1 MAKPAMPPQVPG
13 VQLQEQ
19 VLVARTEGVQI
30 FRRGG
35 RVLAIEPQ
43 SASWTV
49 MDPAS
54 WAVYVRLDRPR
65 LLASLWHDL
74 PELQPGFVSSVVE
87 QLHRLGMVGLNG
99 RPFHDLARLWPD
111 HEPLGP
117 RFLALR
123 VTEACNFACSY
134 CYNCS
139 GGDPGATM
147 TPALGRRILEKAFRE
162 LPAPH
167 LSFDFMG
174 GEPLLAFETILG
186 LMAYGRELE
195 QKHQKAASFL
205 MQTNGALLTPER
217 VRCLRDFR
225 VGVGVSLDGPAEIHD
240 RNRCLPGGRGTHP
253 TVLDNL
259 LRARD
264 QGLRVTP
271 LAVVERP
278 SDYPRVL
285 DYLVGEL
292 GFEFLHLNPC
302 SALGRARETRQP
314 GPECAEAFHRGF
326 MAMVDRA
333 WHHSRKLGR
342 PLAVH
347 NLSDMLANLTSKRR
361 ELMCMR
367 SPCGLGDAIL
377 SFSVQGEVLA
387 CEEYEPATKGTFYL
401 GQLEDLD
408 LGSLALNSTQV
419 QALRQRRV
427 ENIPRCSRCPIR
439 RFCGGGCA
447 HKALAWSGEL
457 LREDPMCR
465 FYELTFIELM
475 WKIADEPEIVPALG
489 GCGNASS

>member
-1 MAKPAMPPQVPG
+1 MAKPAMSPQAPG
-13 VQLQEQ
+13 VQLQDQ
-19 VLVARTEGVQI
+19 VLVARTEGVQV
-30 FRRGG
+30 FRRGE
-35 RVLAIEPQ
+35 RVLVIEPQ
-43 SASWTV
+43 TASWTV

-54 WAVYVRLDRPR
+54 WAVYVCLDRPK
-65 LLASLWHDL
+65 LLANLYRDL

-99 RPFHDLARLWPD
+99 RPFHDLASLWPD

-117 RFLALR
+117 RFLALH

-139 GGDPGATM
+139 GGGPGATM
-147 TPALGRRILEKAFRE
+147 TLDLGRRILEKAFRE

-174 GEPLLAFETILG
+174 GEPLLAFETILE
-186 LMAYGRELE
+186 LMAHGRELE

-205 MQTNGALLTPER
+205 MQTNGSLLTPER
-217 VRCLRDFR
+217 VRCLRDFQ

-240 RNRCLPGGRGTHP
+240 RNRCLSGGRGTHH
-253 TVLDNL
+253 TVLNNL

-278 SDYPRVL
+278 SDYTRVL
-285 DYLVGEL
+285 DYLVGDL

-302 SALGRARETRQP
+302 SSLGRARETRPP
-314 GPECAEAFHRGF
+314 GPERAEAHHHGF
-326 MAMVDRA
+326 MAMLERA
-333 WHHSRKLGR
+333 WHHSRKRGR
-342 PLAVH
+342 PLVI
-347 NLSDMLANLTSKRR
+347 NSLSSMLANLVSKRR
-361 ELMCMR
+361 DLMCMR

-387 CEEYEPATKGTFYL
+387 CEEYEPSTKGTFYL

-408 LGSLALNSTQV
+408 LGRLALDSAKV
-419 QALRQRRV
+419 QTLRQRRV

-489 GCGNASS
+489 GCRNASS

>member
-1 MAKPAMPPQVPG
+1 MAKPEIPPQVPG
-13 VQLQEQ
+13 VQLGDQ
-19 VLVARTEGVQI
+19 VLVARTEGI
-30 FRRGG
+30 HTFRRGE

-54 WAVYVRLDRPR
+54 WAVYVRLDRPKFFSALCR
-65 LLASLWHDL
+65 GLPDL
-74 PELQPGFVSSVVE
+74 KPGFVSSVVE

-99 RPFHDLARLWPD
+99 RPYHDLARLWPD
-111 HEPLGP
+111 REPLGP
-117 RFLALR
+117 RFLALH
-123 VTEACNFACSY
+123 VTRACNFACSY
-134 CYNCS
+134 CYNSS
-139 GGDPGATM
+139 GEHRGATM
-147 TPALGRRILEKAFRE
+147 TVALGRRILEKAFRE

-186 LMAYGRELE
+186 IMSFGRELE
-195 QKHQKAASFL
+195 QKYQKSASFL

-217 VRCLRDFR
+217 VQRLRDFR
-225 VGVGVSLDGPAEIHD
+225 VGVGVSLDGPAEMHD
-240 RNRCLPGGRGTHP
+240 RNRCLLGGRATHQS
-253 TVLDNL
+253 VLTNL

-264 QGLRVTP
+264 QGLRVAP
-271 LAVVERP
+271 LAVVDEP
-278 SDYPRVL
+278 SDYPGVL

-302 SALGRARETRQP
+302 SALGRARETRHA
-314 GPECAEAFHRGF
+314 GPERAEAFHHGF
-326 MAMVDRA
+326 MAMLERA
-333 WHHSRKLGR
+333 WHHSRRRGR

-347 NLSDMLANLTSKRR
+347 SLSDMLANLTSKQRD
-361 ELMCMR
+361 LMCMR

-377 SFSVQGEVLA
+377 SFSEDGEVLA
-387 CEEYEPATKGTFYL
+387 CEEYEASTKGTFYL

-408 LGSLALNSTQV
+408 LGSLASDSTRLRS
-419 QALRQRRV
+419 LRQRRV
-427 ENIPRCSRCPIR
+427 ENIPRCSRCPVR

-465 FYELTFIELM
+465 FYELTFTELM
-475 WKIADEPEIVPALG
+475 WKIAEEPEIVPALG
-489 GCGNASS
+489 GCRNASS